1 MNKAKALFLSLLIL
15 FIAGC
20 DSGRVYESDF
30 DFEEQSWNMDSIPA
44 FQFVIEDTAPKDIM
58 LKIRN
63 SLDFPFRNCYMTY
76 SLTDSV
82 GKVLMTELVNLEL
95 FDETTGKPFGK
106 GNSVFQHSEMI
117 LSGYNFPQP
126 GTYSLSIAQY
136 MRKTDL
142 IGTYSVGVR
151 VEESN

>member
-1 MNKAKALFLSLLIL
+1 MLFV
-15 FIAGC
+15 GC
-20 DSGRVYESDF
+20 DSGRVYESDY
-30 DFEEQSWNMDSIPA
+30 DFEEQSWNMDSIA
-44 FQFVIEDTAPKDIM
+44 SFQFVIDDTAPKDIV

-76 SLTDSV
+76 MLEDSV
-82 GKVLMTELVNLEL
+82 GNMLKTELVNLEL

-106 GNSVFQHSEMI
+106 GNSVFQHAETI

-126 GTYSLSIAQY
+126 GTYNLRIAQY

-142 IGTYSVGVR
+142 IGTYSIGVR

>member
-1 MNKAKALFLSLLIL
+1 MIKKNIILLGFLVIL
-15 FIAGC
+15 FVGC
-20 DSGRVYESDF
+20 DSGRVFESDY
-30 DFEEQSWNMDSIPA
+30 DFEGQSWNMDSIPS
-44 FQFVIEDTAPKDIM
+44 FQFMVYDTAPKNII

-76 SLTDSV
+76 MLKDSV
-82 GKVLMTELVNLEL
+82 GNTLKTELVNVAL

-106 GNSVFQHSEMI
+106 GNSVFQHAETI
-117 LSGYNFPQP
+117 LSDYNFPQSGP
-126 GTYSLSIAQY
+126 YILSVAQY

-142 IGTYSVGVR
+142 IGTYSIGVR